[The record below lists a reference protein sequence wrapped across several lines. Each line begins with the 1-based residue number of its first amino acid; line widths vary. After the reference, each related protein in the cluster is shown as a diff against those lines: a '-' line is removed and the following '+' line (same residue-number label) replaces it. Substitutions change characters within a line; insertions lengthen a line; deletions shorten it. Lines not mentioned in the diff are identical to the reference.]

1 MSNCST
7 CKNAIFDAF
16 WGEYKC
22 KEYLHTVFAGRGKDA
37 PCPKYA
43 QGTPEGSKVNERYP
57 NKED

>member
-1 MSNCST
+1 MPDCST

-22 KEYLHTVFAGRGKDA
+22 SIYLHTIFAGHGKDE

-43 QGTPEGSKVNERYP
+43 KGTPEGSKVNERYP